1 MALWKEK
8 LVNKAMQTENAIK
21 VMHEDIAQK
30 AMQGDVGMP
39 SVSAT
44 MPQKVT
50 INGDPV
56 SLMRLYNGFAYACG
70 TKIASY
76 VSAVPVHLYAVVDE
90 EDVDKLHTAHKCLKE
105 SQLNGMAAIPSVK
118 SMLRHRKGTT
128 VVEITDH
135 PLLNLIK
142 RPNDNM
148 SWPDFVQVM
157 ISYFS
162 AIGNCYLRLDK
173 DGEKI
178 VRMHPLLSEFMW
190 LFTDGAGTI
199 TDYFYAPSTQEYKCQ
214 NFKPNEILHLM
225 KPSAGSIV
233 AGRGW
238 LEAVQKECRLIDEA
252 NNHMIALANNLG
264 QPGCAIHI
272 RGKAGT
278 EKEKETIVQKFLAQF
293 SRKNRGKPVVLYS
306 SGKED
311 SIDIKPLGISPKDM
325 AYNENL
331 PWLRSTV
338 CAAAG
343 VPEDLV
349 HSSSSNRAS
358 SQTGMAT
365 FLSYTVAP
373 QLNAILEQL
382 NHRIVFNYDSNLF
395 FGYDPAEILR
405 NDPILQASV
414 IKIYLLSG
422 IITPNEARG
431 MIDMAPLA
439 GYDTLIQGNAE
450 TTSLRGNERNM
461 AGIG

>member
-1 MALWKEK
+1 MSLWKSK
-8 LVNKAMQTENAIK
+8 LENKAVQIQTAIHT
-21 VMHEDIAQK
+21 MHEDVAQK
-30 AMQGDVGMP
+30 AMQGDVGTP

-44 MPQKVT
+44 MPQKVS
-50 INGDPV
+50 ISSDPV

-70 TKIASY
+70 SKIASY
-76 VSAVPVHLYAVVDE
+76 VSAVPVHLYAVLEDGE
-90 EDVDKLHTAHKCLKE
+90 EDSLHTAHKSLTE
-105 SQLNGMAAIPSVK
+105 NQLRGMNAIPAIKSV
-118 SMLRHRKGTT
+118 LRHRKSAS

-135 PLLNLIK
+135 PLLDLIK

-148 SWPDFVQVM
+148 SWPDFVQVL

-162 AIGNCYLRLDK
+162 VIGNCYLRLDK
-173 DGEKI
+173 EDGQIK
-178 VRMHPLLSEFMW
+178 RMHPLLSEFMW

-199 TDYFYAPSTQEYKCQ
+199 KEYLYAPSTQEYRCVSYT
-214 NFKPNEILHLM
+214 PDDILHLM
-225 KPSAGSIV
+225 RPSAGSVV

-252 NNHMIALANNLG
+252 NNHMIALANNMG

-272 RGKAGT
+272 RGKVGT

-293 SRKNRGKPVVLYS
+293 SRKNRGKPIVLYS
-306 SGKED
+306 SGEKD
-311 SIDIKPLGISPKDM
+311 SIDIKPMGISPKDM

-331 PWLRSTV
+331 PWLRSAV
-338 CAAAG
+338 CAASG

-358 SQTGMAT
+358 SQTAMAS
-365 FLSYTVAP
+365 FLAYTVAP

-382 NHRIVFNYDSNLF
+382 NHRVVFNYDSKLF

-405 NDPILQASV
+405 NDPVLQASV
-414 IKIYLLSG
+414 IKVYLLGG
-422 IITPNEARG
+422 IITPNEARA
-431 MIDMAPLA
+431 MIDMAPMP

-450 TTSLRGNERNM
+450 TTSLRGNDRNM

>member
-1 MALWKEK
+1 
-8 LVNKAMQTENAIK
+8 
-21 VMHEDIAQK
+21 
-30 AMQGDVGMP
+30 
-39 SVSAT
+39 
-44 MPQKVT
+44 
-50 INGDPV
+50 
-56 SLMRLYNGFAYACG
+56 
-70 TKIASY
+70 
-76 VSAVPVHLYAVVDE
+76 
-90 EDVDKLHTAHKCLKE
+90 
-105 SQLNGMAAIPSVK
+105 
-118 SMLRHRKGTT
+118 
-128 VVEITDH
+128 
-135 PLLNLIK
+135 
-142 RPNDNM
+142 
-148 SWPDFVQVM
+148 
-157 ISYFS
+157 
-162 AIGNCYLRLDK
+162 
-173 DGEKI
+173 
-178 VRMHPLLSEFMW
+178 MW

-382 NHRIVFNYDSNLF
+382 NHRIIFNYDSNLF

-405 NDPILQASV
+405 NDPVLQASV

-431 MIDMAPLA
+431 MVDMAPLA